1 MELEQ
6 RAELYAALGDVARL
20 RLLDAL
26 ACGDLT
32 PRALGEELSLP
43 GNLLTHHLG
52 VLEAAGLIH
61 RRRSDA
67 DRRSS
72 YIQLADRARPMLSP
86 RLPSQPPPRVAFIC
100 THNSAR
106 SQLAAALWRRAS
118 NIPSVSA
125 GTEPATR
132 VHPGAILAGRRAGVE
147 ISAATPQSLDGVL
160 SKEDLVVS
168 VCDNA
173 GRQLPVDHVH
183 WSLPDPVA
191 VNTRAA
197 FDETCAELNQR
208 VHALAD
214 IIQGEP

>member
-1 MELEQ
+1 M
-6 RAELYAALGDVARL
+6 
-20 RLLDAL
+20 
-26 ACGDLT
+26 
-32 PRALGEELSLP
+32 
-43 GNLLTHHLG
+43 
-52 VLEAAGLIH
+52 
-61 RRRSDA
+61 
-67 DRRSS
+67 
-72 YIQLADRARPMLSP
+72 
-86 RLPSQPPPRVAFIC
+86 
-100 THNSAR
+100 
-106 SQLAAALWRRAS
+106 
-118 NIPSVSA
+118 
-125 GTEPATR
+125 
-132 VHPGAILAGRRAGVE
+132 HPGAILAGRRAGVD